1 MKHVINIF
9 IRCRGVAVNYHVSVS
24 GLQDC
29 SDACDRDERCCH
41 YSYHRSRPSHPDH
54 NHCFLYSSGECD
66 TDKFRV
72 EAGWRTGKRSTVSRS
87 CRQIV
92 NSLWPQVSGESDM
105 IYLI

>member
-1 MKHVINIF
+1 MNYIC
-9 IRCRGVAVNYHVSVS
+9 RCGGSAVNYYVSILSQRGCEAVCN
-24 GLQDC
+24 G
-29 SDACDRDERCCH
+29 DERCCH
-41 YSYHRSRPSHPDH
+41 YSFHRSRPNHQDH

-87 CRQIV
+87 CHQIV

-105 IYLI
+105 ILVY